1 MDHLCGA
8 EYWPAAVQELRIPA
22 RFGCRPAG
30 CQSPDHHQRHALLP
44 QPARSFLRVRFY
56 HLCGKRRRQ
65 AQDQPGGRGGHA
77 AGWHPGNHPCQL
89 VCTQYREGLL
99 HPPVEFFPKDGD
111 GSMHLCRLGC
121 RCAAHHSWRSA
132 LLLQQA
138 QARQHRR
145 KSQVLQQQRLSP
157 KQKLRVVVF

>member
-1 MDHLCGA
+1 MVQSTGQQQCKNFESLLDLGADRQAARALTIISGMLCC
-8 EYWPAAVQELRIPA
+8 L
-22 RFGCRPAG
+22 
-30 CQSPDHHQRHALLP
+30 SLLV
-44 QPARSFLRVRFY
+44 LY